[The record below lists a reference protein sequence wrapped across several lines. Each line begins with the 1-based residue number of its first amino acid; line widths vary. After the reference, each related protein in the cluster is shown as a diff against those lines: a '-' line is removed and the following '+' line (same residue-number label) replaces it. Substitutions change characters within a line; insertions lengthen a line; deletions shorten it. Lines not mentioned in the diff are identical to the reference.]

1 MKKKKGKIMK
11 TGLITAIAGSQLFT
25 LAPVTT
31 WAEENKTVE
40 EGKETEKQDQ
50 LKPTTG
56 SVEENKTVEEG
67 KETEKQDQLKPTT
80 GSVEENKTVEEGKE
94 TEKQNQLKPATGSVE
109 EENNTTADNEER
121 GVNWIYKGEIKKNE
135 RVPFNQNTRQD
146 GKLNLQY
153 VAKVDLGTQLFERSN
168 VLIRIPDTFKN
179 IIKQAGEKG
188 IDFRKY
194 ISASV
199 EYPDPLG
206 SGIFYKTKKYDWH
219 EIEYKYGDTLVLQVP

>member
-1 MKKKKGKIMK
+1 MKNKKGNIMK

-25 LAPVTT
+25 LAPVTA

-40 EGKETEKQDQ
+40 EGKETENQDQ
-50 LKPTTG
+50 WKPATG
-56 SVEENKTVEEG
+56 SVEENKTVEER
-67 KETEKQDQLKPTT
+67 KETENQDQLKPATS
-80 GSVEENKTVEEGKE
+80 SV
-94 TEKQNQLKPATGSVE
+94 
-109 EENNTTADNEER
+109 EENNTTEYNEER

-135 RVPFNQNTRQD
+135 KVPFNQNTRQD

-153 VAKVDLGTQLFERSN
+153 VANVDLGTQLFERSN
-168 VLIRIPDTFKN
+168 ILIRIPDTFKN

-219 EIEYKYGDTLVLQVP
+219 EIEFKYGDTLVLQVP